1 MASDI
6 SALDSSFPLSQL
18 RVVFTGMI
26 PGDRGEPSPLWQLL
40 GRTSA
45 SLLGASAAA
54 AGTRHAASRLRQ
66 THTRT
71 VTVAETVS
79 ETILWCDDYV
89 SIASPPPR
97 LI

>member
-40 GRTSA
+40 GANISVPARRFSRSSRNSA
-45 SLLGASAAA
+45 RCQQAQADAHEDGDC
-54 AGTRHAASRLRQ
+54 SRDR
-66 THTRT
+66 
-71 VTVAETVS
+71 V
-79 ETILWCDDYV
+79 
-89 SIASPPPR
+89 
-97 LI
+97 